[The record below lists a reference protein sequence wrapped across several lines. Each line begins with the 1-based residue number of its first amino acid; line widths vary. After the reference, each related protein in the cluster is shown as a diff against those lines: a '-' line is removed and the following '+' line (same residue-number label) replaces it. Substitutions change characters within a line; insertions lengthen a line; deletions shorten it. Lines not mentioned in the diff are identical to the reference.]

1 MGAKRALI
9 VDDSRSARLFLARM
23 LEKYEIDVDSAESAE
38 AAIEYLGSHRPD
50 VIFMDHL
57 MPGMDG
63 FQAVQAIKNNPRTAT
78 IPIMM
83 YTSQEG
89 ELYLGQARALGAV
102 GVLPKQIKPTD
113 VSKVLYELH
122 LVVDRRTGEQT
133 SFKPV
138 AVPQP
143 EVPAEGMAAVSSS
156 NPAVGSKPLTDSA
169 LREHF
174 AELRRAL
181 VAGIDTQT
189 DRITAEVRA
198 ILLEALPAQSSEPA
212 VAPRGRSPWPWAA
225 ASAALVVALCST
237 ALWWH
242 DSNLLSAMAKDLEQ
256 VRTEVA
262 QHSASSAAASAAVA
276 EALPSAVQSAD
287 GNVEATVAS
296 MSPGVPGGPAQA
308 GVGPNALSPGGVGQ
322 GAVQGASASGTGGPL
337 TAAAGLATVTAGAPA
352 PRRSGIQADG
362 KPLVL
367 GVPYGSDALGG
378 ARLEAVRQVLDRLA
392 RQETTGMVEVKTFP
406 GRFCL
411 MGNSTDGYSVA
422 PDETLYSKCD
432 IVGNPADEA
441 LSPGQRTPVA
451 FANLVGT
458 VRNSTHGGLNVQVAQ
473 GDASVTA
480 TPYPP
485 ASAELTAG
493 EWNRAAAANNRIE
506 IRLH

>member
-23 LEKYEIDVDSAESAE
+23 LEKYEIDVDSAETAE
-38 AAIEYLGSHRPD
+38 AAIEYLASHRPD

-113 VSKVLYELH
+113 VSKVLYQLH
-122 LVVDRRTGEQT
+122 LVPDRRTAEQT
-133 SFKPV
+133 SFRPIV
-138 AVPQP
+138 AVR
-143 EVPAEGMAAVSSS
+143 EGAGESIPSAPPSRI
-156 NPAVGSKPLTDSA
+156 LTETS
-169 LREHF
+169 LREQF

-198 ILLEALPAQSSEPA
+198 LLLEVLPPIPVDAPGPRTVQRPWGWI
-212 VAPRGRSPWPWAA
+212 VAS
-225 ASAALVVALCST
+225 VALAIALAST
-237 ALWWH
+237 ALWWR
-242 DSNLLSAMAKDLEQ
+242 DLTLLRAMATDMAQL
-256 VRTEVA
+256 RTEVA
-262 QHSASSAAASAAVA
+262 HSAASASPRVA
-276 EALPSAVQSAD
+276 EVLPPASAREA
-287 GNVEATVAS
+287 EAT
-296 MSPGVPGGPAQA
+296 
-308 GVGPNALSPGGVGQ
+308 NAD
-322 GAVQGASASGTGGPL
+322 
-337 TAAAGLATVTAGAPA
+337 AGAPGATATTA
-352 PRRSGIQADG
+352 PVVTTAAPGLPAAPAGASQARKSGPQADG

-367 GVPYGSDALGG
+367 AVPYGSDALGG
-378 ARLEAVRQVLDRLA
+378 SRLDTIRQLLDRLT
-392 RQETTGMVEVKTFP
+392 RQGASGVVDIKTFP

-411 MGNSTDGYSVA
+411 MGNPTDGYSVA
-422 PDETLYSKCD
+422 PDETLASKCD
-432 IVGNPADEA
+432 LLGNPSDDAQ
-441 LSPGQRTPVA
+441 SPAQRTPIA
-451 FANLVGT
+451 FANLVGS
-458 VRNSTHGGLNVQVAQ
+458 VRNASHGTLDVQVAS
-473 GDASVTA
+473 GDAASTA
-480 TPYPP
+480 MPYPQV
-485 ASAELTAG
+485 SAELTAG

>member
-23 LEKYEIDVDSAESAE
+23 LERFEIDVDSAETAE
-38 AAIEYLGSHRPD
+38 AAIEYLASHRPD

-113 VSKVLYELH
+113 VSKVLYQLH
-122 LVVDRRTGEQT
+122 LVPDRRTTEQSSFRPITVATREEAESDRPVSADSQPPAPRVLTET
-133 SFKPV
+133 S
-138 AVPQP
+138 
-143 EVPAEGMAAVSSS
+143 
-156 NPAVGSKPLTDSA
+156 
-169 LREHF
+169 LREQF

-198 ILLEALPAQSSEPA
+198 LLLEALPPA
-212 VAPRGRSPWPWAA
+212 STE
-225 ASAALVVALCST
+225 SAARPKSSPPWGWVVASIALVIALAST
-237 ALWWH
+237 GLWWR
-242 DSNLLSAMAKDLEQ
+242 DLTVLRGMARDVEQ
-256 VRTEVA
+256 LRIQVA
-262 QHSASSAAASAAVA
+262 QAARASPHVA
-276 EALPSAVQSAD
+276 EELPGPPPGEGGGTIGGGA
-287 GNVEATVAS
+287 ATNLTTRPGATDLGSPAGTLTTAPVAT
-296 MSPGVPGGPAQA
+296 P
-308 GVGPNALSPGGVGQ
+308 
-322 GAVQGASASGTGGPL
+322 ASASLPAQSASRP
-337 TAAAGLATVTAGAPA
+337 AALPT
-352 PRRSGIQADG
+352 DG

-367 GVPYGSDALGG
+367 TVPYGADALGG
-378 ARLEAVRQVLDRLA
+378 TRLDVIRQLLDRVS
-392 RQETTGMVEVKTFP
+392 RQGTAGVVDIKTYP

-411 MGNSTDGYSVA
+411 MGNPTDGYSVA
-422 PDETLYSKCD
+422 PDEMPASKCD
-432 IVGNPADEA
+432 LVGNPSDDA
-441 LSPGQRTPVA
+441 LSPAQRTPLA
-451 FANLVGT
+451 FANLVGS
-458 VRNSTHGGLNVQVAQ
+458 VRNTSHGNIDVQVTN
-473 GDASVTA
+473 GDAAGTA
-480 TPYPP
+480 MPYPQ

>member
-23 LEKYEIDVDSAESAE
+23 LERYEIDVDSAETAE
-38 AAIEYLGSHRPD
+38 AAIEYLASHRPD

-113 VSKVLYELH
+113 VSKVLYQLH
-122 LVVDRRTGEQT
+122 LVPDRRTSEQSSFRPISVATREEPESDRPASADSPPPAPRVLTET
-133 SFKPV
+133 S
-138 AVPQP
+138 
-143 EVPAEGMAAVSSS
+143 
-156 NPAVGSKPLTDSA
+156 
-169 LREHF
+169 LREQF

-198 ILLEALPAQSSEPA
+198 LLLEALPPA
-212 VAPRGRSPWPWAA
+212 STE
-225 ASAALVVALCST
+225 SAATAKSSPPWGWVVASVALVIALAST
-237 ALWWH
+237 GLWWR
-242 DSNLLSAMAKDLEQ
+242 DLTVLRGMAKDVEQ
-256 VRTEVA
+256 LRVEVA
-262 QHSASSAAASAAVA
+262 QAARATPHVAETVPGAAPGEGPGASSGGVATDLASGTDSGTGSGSPDLGAPAGAAAAPVA
-276 EALPSAVQSAD
+276 TP
-287 GNVEATVAS
+287 
-296 MSPGVPGGPAQA
+296 
-308 GVGPNALSPGGVGQ
+308 
-322 GAVQGASASGTGGPL
+322 ASASLPAQPASTRV
-337 TAAAGLATVTAGAPA
+337 AALPT
-352 PRRSGIQADG
+352 DG

-367 GVPYGSDALGG
+367 TVPYGADALGG
-378 ARLEAVRQVLDRLA
+378 TRLDVIRQLLDRVT
-392 RQETTGMVEVKTFP
+392 RQGTGGVVDIKTYP

-411 MGNSTDGYSVA
+411 MGNPTDGFSVA
-422 PDETLYSKCD
+422 PDETPASKCD
-432 IVGNPADEA
+432 LVGNPSDDA
-441 LSPGQRTPVA
+441 LSPAQRTPLA
-451 FANLVGT
+451 FVNLVGS
-458 VRNSTHGGLNVQVAQ
+458 VRNTSHGNIDVQVTN
-473 GDASVTA
+473 GDAAATA
-480 TPYPP
+480 MPYPQ

>member
-23 LEKYEIDVDSAESAE
+23 LERYEIDVDSAETAE
-38 AAIEYLGSHRPD
+38 AAIDYLASHRPD

-113 VSKVLYELH
+113 VSKVLYQLH
-122 LVVDRRTGEQT
+122 LVPDRRTSEQSSFRPISVATREEPEARPASADSPPPAPRVLTET
-133 SFKPV
+133 S
-138 AVPQP
+138 
-143 EVPAEGMAAVSSS
+143 
-156 NPAVGSKPLTDSA
+156 
-169 LREHF
+169 LREQF

-198 ILLEALPAQSSEPA
+198 LLLEALPPASTEPA
-212 VAPRGRSPWPWAA
+212 ANPKASPPWAWVV
-225 ASAALVVALCST
+225 ASAALVIALAST
-237 ALWWH
+237 GLWWR
-242 DSNLLSAMAKDLEQ
+242 DLTVLRGMAGDVAQLR
-256 VRTEVA
+256 VEVA
-262 QHSASSAAASAAVA
+262 QVVRATPRVA
-276 EALPSAVQSAD
+276 EAAPAPAGD
-287 GNVEATVAS
+287 AAEATARTPDS
-296 MSPGVPGGPAQA
+296 SGGPGAPDVGAGPGAPDLGALPGATAAPVATPASLAAQA
-308 GVGPNALSPGGVGQ
+308 GSSRLAALP
-322 GAVQGASASGTGGPL
+322 TG
-337 TAAAGLATVTAGAPA
+337 
-352 PRRSGIQADG
+352 G

-367 GVPYGSDALGG
+367 TVPYGADALGG
-378 ARLEAVRQVLDRLA
+378 TRLDVIRQLLDRVT
-392 RQETTGMVEVKTFP
+392 RQGSGGVVDIKTYP

-411 MGNSTDGYSVA
+411 MGNPTDGYSVA
-422 PDETLYSKCD
+422 PDETPASKCD
-432 IVGNPADEA
+432 LVGNPSDDA
-441 LSPGQRTPVA
+441 LSPAQRTPLA
-451 FANLVGT
+451 FANLVGS
-458 VRNSTHGGLNVQVAQ
+458 VRNTSHGNIDVQVTT
-473 GDASVTA
+473 GDAAATA
-480 TPYPP
+480 MPYPQ